1 MVPCVDQPSALPL
14 HQLNSS
20 KTISCSCLV
29 TIMSMRISIFTAIL
43 NIYTIVLLVFIVKA
57 MIFFIL
63 TSWSRFH
70 PQSSVTTQFAFPFL
84 TSTCLINII
93 VRSLVSDILTPPSLR
108 HDQMLLPLEGHF
120 FEGVRSTEQI
130 WSYSRDVGREFKT
143 VIFWYFQPFSL
154 QVSWQ

>member
-43 NIYTIVLLVFIVKA
+43 NIYTIVLIVFIVKD

-63 TSWSRFH
+63 TSWRRFH

-93 VRSLVSDILTPPSLR
+93 VTMLVRYSDTSI
-108 HDQMLLPLEGHF
+108 
-120 FEGVRSTEQI
+120 TE
-130 WSYSRDVGREFKT
+130 T
-143 VIFWYFQPFSL
+143 
-154 QVSWQ
+154 

>member
-1 MVPCVDQPSALPL
+1 MVPCVTQPSALPL

-29 TIMSMRISIFTAIL
+29 TIMSMRISIFTTIL
-43 NIYTIVLLVFIVKA
+43 NIYTIVLIVFIIKA

-63 TSWSRFH
+63 TSWRRFH

-93 VRSLVSDILTPPSLR
+93 VTILVRSLVSDILTPPSLR

-130 WSYSRDVGREFKT
+130 
-143 VIFWYFQPFSL
+143 
-154 QVSWQ
+154 